1 MRVVTKTEVVE
12 VPVEVYKPL
21 PETLTQPLNYPQ
33 NYLDGGAVT
42 VNDLIDMIF
51 EFYDIV
57 DQANGDRE
65 KAAQLTQPSDEAPPA
80 PVPD

>member
-21 PETLTQPLNYPQ
+21 PETLTKPLDYPQ
-33 NYLDGGAVT
+33 VFLDGDVT
-42 VNDLIDMIF
+42 VNTLLDMIF

-57 DQANGDRE
+57 DEANGDRE
-65 KAAQLTQPSDEAPPA
+65 KAAQLTQQSGAPASEPT
-80 PVPD
+80 PP